1 VPGADDIAFDV
12 VTAVRPT
19 DDACVFEV
27 DVHPLW
33 AVGDKPNGGYLLAM
47 LGRAARLVADVPAGS
62 PDGGESASWETV
74 SASITYMAPPD
85 LAPATVRTNVLRQG
99 RTAAQVRAV
108 LVQDGREK
116 VDAVFVVSTVPPA
129 TARYDGIGPLDVAP
143 PDACERLGT
152 EIPGGMRVGL
162 MDALDLRLDPVTN
175 PFTGAAHEGARAE
188 LRGWTRFRDGRE
200 PDPLSLLLFSDA
212 VPPATMMIGSSGWV
226 PTLQLSTYVR
236 GVPEPGWLG
245 LRFTANL
252 VAGGMVDETCV
263 LWDSAGRVVA
273 QSNQLARLRFPNDPG

>member
-1 VPGADDIAFDV
+1 MPTPADIAFDA
-12 VTAVRPT
+12 VTALRPT
-19 DDACVFEV
+19 DDPSTFEV

-47 LGRAARLVADVPAGS
+47 LGRAARSVACGD
-62 PDGGESASWETV
+62 DGPGWETV

-85 LAPATVRTNVLRQG
+85 LAPATVRTNVMRRG

-108 LVQDGREK
+108 LVQKGRDM
-116 VDAVFVVSTVPPA
+116 VDAVFVLATLPPPN
-129 TARYDGIGPLDVAP
+129 ARYDAIGPLDVAA
-143 PDACERLGT
+143 PDACERLRP
-152 EIPGGMRVGL
+152 EIPGGIRVGL

-175 PFTGAAHEGARAE
+175 PFTGAAYEGARAE

-200 PDPLSLLLFSDA
+200 PDPLALLLFIDA

-226 PTLQLSTYVR
+226 PTLQMSAFVR
-236 GVPEPGWLG
+236 GMPDPGWLG
-245 LRFTANL
+245 IRFTANL
-252 VAGGMVDETCV
+252 VSGGMVDETCV

-273 QSNQLARLRFPNDPG
+273 QSNQVARLRFPDESG

>member
-1 VPGADDIAFDV
+1 MPIPADIAFDA
-12 VTAVRPT
+12 VTAVHATNDPS
-19 DDACVFEV
+19 VFEA

-33 AVGDKPNGGYLLAM
+33 AVGDKPNGGYLLAI
-47 LGRAARLVADVPAGS
+47 LGRAARAVA
-62 PDGGESASWETV
+62 GGDANPGWETV
-74 SASITYMAPPD
+74 SASIAYVAPPD
-85 LAPATVRTNVLRQG
+85 LAPATVRTSLLRRG

-108 LVQDGREK
+108 LVQDGRDM
-116 VDAVFVVSTVPPA
+116 VDAVFVLSTVPPA
-129 TARYDGIGPLDVAP
+129 TARYDGIGPLEVAA
-143 PDACERLGT
+143 PDACERLRP

-162 MDALDLRLDPVTN
+162 MDALDVRLDPVTN

-200 PDPLSLLLFSDA
+200 PDPLALLLFIDA
-212 VPPATMMIGSSGWV
+212 VPPATLMIGSSGWV
-226 PTLQLSTYVR
+226 PTLQMAAFVR
-236 GVPEPGWLG
+236 GVPDPGWLG

-273 QSNQLARLRFPNDPG
+273 QSHQLARLRFPDGSG